1 MKRPVPT
8 PVFHFTDEIHLPA
21 IIASGLLADTAV
33 GDLLVR
39 EAGLPGIKLQRK
51 QRAVPIGNRGCVGD
65 YVPFYYA
72 PQSPMMFVISRG
84 QVPAYGTDLSR
95 LVYLVSSIERLIECG
110 YRPLYTS
117 RNATLANSVFTE
129 EVGDLDNHVDWAIMR
144 EQYWRDTPTDG
155 DRKARRMAECL
166 VHRNVGWAAID
177 QLGVFDQAAMQR
189 VTAVLARADATTPVY
204 ERRGWY
210 Y

>member
-33 GDLLVR
+33 GNRLVR
-39 EAGLPGIKLQRK
+39 EAGLPGIKLQRR
-51 QRAVPIGNRGCVGD
+51 QRAVPIGDGGCVGD

-110 YRPLYTS
+110 YKPLYTR
-117 RNATLANSVFTE
+117 RNATLANAIFTE
-129 EVGDLDNHVDWAIMR
+129 AVGDLNNHVDWGIMR

-166 VHRNVGWAAID
+166 VHHHVEWAAFD
-177 QLGVFDQAAMQR
+177 QLGVFDQAALQR
-189 VTAVLARADATTPVY
+189 VSAVLASSGAAKPVY
-204 ERRGWY
+204 ERRDWY